1 MVADGDV
8 VVAQGDMTMKESG
21 ADVPYAFCDVWRFRG
36 DMLVALD
43 AFVVETARATRAA
56 AAGAATAGVSSR

>member
-1 MVADGDV
+1 MARV
-8 VVAQGDMTMKESG
+8 MKESG

-43 AFVVETARATRAA
+43 AYVIRTARAARVA
-56 AAGAATAGVSSR
+56 AAGSSR